1 VTNKYRYLDYVALQ
15 QRLAARAANYS
26 QSYAS
31 LFRRP
36 NLSNPEWVQLLRM
49 AYPQLQSLRQQSAEA
64 SRQFYDRERQVYHP
78 ELPRFERPLERTDFR
93 GFLKAMD
100 PVRQR
105 MLEPET
111 PEPVVAE
118 FTLRFTRSVEMA
130 GRRQMIDMVESDE
143 AVAEKLADRPARALV
158 DVNQPVQRWARVAT
172 GRETCAW
179 CLMLVSR
186 GPVYRSARSG
196 GSKFDDESTVRAY
209 VSDSDISEFMNEW
222 HVGCDCKVV
231 PVFDLAD
238 WPGQEAQG
246 KAEDLWIEASGRAD
260 EELAANPDKK
270 YYSHKESRWLP
281 TTKNRE
287 TINQLRKMLEA
298 GEISPSD
305 WAVLH
310 QAA

>member
-1 VTNKYRYLDYVALQ
+1 VTNKYRYLEYGATQ
-15 QRLAARAANYS
+15 QRIAAGAARYS
-26 QSYAS
+26 QSYAN

-36 NLSNPEWVQLLRM
+36 GMSNAEWVQLLRL
-49 AYPQLQSLRQQSAEA
+49 AYPQLVNLRRQSAEV

-93 GFLKAMD
+93 AFLKSME
-100 PVRQR
+100 PVRQK
-105 MLEPET
+105 MIQPET

-143 AVAEKLADRPARALV
+143 AVAEKLAERPARALV
-158 DVNQPVQRWARVAT
+158 DVNRPVQRWARVAT

-186 GPVYRSARSG
+186 GAVYRSARSG
-196 GSKFDDESTVRAY
+196 GSKFDDESSVRAY
-209 VSDSDISEFMNEW
+209 VEDSEISQYMNEW
-222 HVGCDCKVV
+222 HTGCDCKVI

-238 WPGQEAQG
+238 WPGQDAQ
-246 KAEDLWIEASGRAD
+246 KRALDLWVEAGLKAD
-260 EELAANPDKK
+260 AELADNPDKK
-270 YYSHKESRWLP
+270 YFSHKESRWLP
-281 TTKNRE
+281 TTVNRE
-287 TINQLRKMLEA
+287 TINQLRKMIEA
-298 GEISPSD
+298 GQISPSE